1 MFKIKLTLLLLL
13 ANFFAGFAQSYSFDS
28 GSTSPFQVMSGTG
41 TVALATAPYKDGTNS
56 LCWTW
61 TSSATTLQVNYSV
74 TAGNWRDGIICWIYN
89 ETPSTAPLRCEYRST
104 SGAVQYYFDF
114 GLNFTGWRICRIGTA
129 SMSGNKSINSGLKLY
144 MVSPTGVASGRLFID
159 RFSFVSDVDASTA
172 PDEQLP
178 TNNITGTLDHW
189 GLLWQWESTLSYSTP
204 VKTSLTTAEQTALN
218 NVMTGIAGTLP
229 TKANATTI
237 ASANTLYT
245 SAGISTQNGFMV
257 GAPFVCQ
264 WDVKTGDISY
274 TDIGTMLLGFA
285 EDYLYNGI
293 TTSKDKFMT
302 VWDYA
307 QNQGFAYGSSMG
319 KNDHY
324 GYNTRDIF
332 SAMFMMRAELKNTG
346 RLTDAVASLSY
357 WSGLPE
363 SRAAYDVTR
372 PGVVDCWNTVM
383 MPRLIAAAMIDS
395 ETERY
400 RAIDCL
406 NNWVAGSLLPTP
418 GNMGGLKPDGTV
430 FHHGGAYPAYGVG
443 GFGGLGNYCESIYK
457 SAFTLPK
464 ASRLTLSN
472 GLLAMAR
479 YVNNKDWS
487 IGFSGRHPFSG
498 SISQATIDGM
508 GYLSM
513 MGGIYDNNASYDKR
527 LASEFLRLQ
536 TASSSVRT
544 AVINKTGAS
553 AVGDPQGFYVFNH
566 AALGVHRNGSSMV
579 SIKGYNSDVW
589 GSEIYTANNQYGRY
603 QSYGAVEILNGGSPV
618 SQVSS
623 RFLEPGWDWNRL
635 PGTTTIHLPMSLLQS
650 PITSTLMSRSDESF
664 TGASSLDSLYGI
676 FGMKLHEQS
685 DIVNTN
691 YTPDFRALKSV
702 FAFGKRLVCL
712 GSNITNTNSSY
723 ATETTIF
730 QNSLSAQTETITVD
744 GASTVA
750 YGTNQTINKASA
762 ATVLSDVLGN
772 YYRIAPQMSMKMK
785 GSTQSSNDQST
796 LAATTGDFVTAWIN
810 HGTQPTNAAYE
821 YMIMLKPTATEI
833 TNWTAKPG
841 YSVLQC
847 NSTAHI
853 VKDTVSNTTG
863 YVCFLATTPAT
874 GLLTDCSAETLVM
887 IKENDTAHV
896 DMSVCD
902 PALHLA
908 QQMQGSNS
916 TTAAS
921 QAIVKQLSIA
931 GSWTFDINSSAVNLS
946 YSGGKTT
953 LSVTCQYGL
962 PVEFKLKK
970 VSTDVSATNADSVWK
985 MKNNS
990 IEFKRA
996 GNVELFALNGCLIK
1010 QVHVKE
1016 NETLHLSSGIYIIR
1030 FKTNNEVLNQKM
1042 IVQ

>member
-13 ANFFAGFAQSYSFDS
+13 ANLFVGYAQSYSFDS
-28 GSTSPFQVMSGTG
+28 GSTSPFQVTSGTG
-41 TVALATAPYKDGTNS
+41 SVALATAPYKDGTNS

-61 TSSATTLQVNYSV
+61 TSSATVLQVNYSV

-293 TTSKDKFMT
+293 TMSKDKFMT

-332 SAMFMMRAELKNTG
+332 SAMFLMRAELKSTG

-363 SRAAYDVTR
+363 TR
-372 PGVVDCWNTVM
+372 VSYNIRRLSVVDCWNTLI
-383 MPRLIAAAMIDS
+383 MPRLISAAMIDS
-395 ETERY
+395 VTERY
-400 RAIDCL
+400 RAIECL

-418 GNMGGLKPDGTV
+418 GNMGGIKLDGTI

-457 SAFTLPK
+457 STFILPK
-464 ASRLTLSN
+464 ASRLSLANS
-472 GLLAMAR
+472 LLAMAR
-479 YVNNKDWS
+479 YVNYKDWS

-498 SISQATIDGM
+498 NITQGTIDAM
-508 GYLSM
+508 GYLSL

-536 TASSSVRT
+536 TTTSTVRT
-544 AVINKTGAS
+544 AVVNNTGAS

-566 AALGVHRNGSSMV
+566 AALGIHRNGSSMV

-623 RFLEPGWDWNRL
+623 RFLQPGWDWNRL

-650 PITSTLMSRSDESF
+650 PITSTVMSRSDESF
-664 TGASSLDSLYGI
+664 AGASSLDSLYGI

-685 DIVNTN
+685 DVVNTN
-691 YTPDFRALKSV
+691 YTPDFRARKSV
-702 FAFGKRLVCL
+702 FAFGKRLICL
-712 GSNITNTNSSY
+712 GTNIANSNSSY

-730 QNSLSAQTETITVD
+730 QNSLSTQTETITVD
-744 GASTVA
+744 GVSMVA
-750 YGTNQTINKASA
+750 YGTNQTILKPAST
-762 ATVLSDVLGN
+762 TVISDVLGN
-772 YYRIAPQMSMKMK
+772 YYRIAPQMNLKIV
-785 GSTQSSNDQST
+785 GSTQSSNDQGT

-810 HGTQPTNAAYE
+810 HGAKPTNGSYE
-821 YMIMLKPTATEI
+821 YMIMLKPTAAELN
-833 TNWTAKPG
+833 NWAAIPAYK
-841 YSVLQC
+841 VVQC
-847 NSTAHI
+847 NSIAHI
-853 VKDTVSNTTG
+853 VKDSLSNTTG
-863 YVCFLATTPAT
+863 YVCFQDMSLTS
-874 GLLTDCSAETLVM
+874 GLLTNCSAETLVM
-887 IKENDTAHV
+887 IKEKDSTHL
-896 DMSVCD
+896 DFSVCD
-902 PALHLA
+902 PSLHLPVKVK
-908 QQMQGSNS
+908 GSDS
-916 TTAAS
+916 TSLVS
-921 QAIVKQLSIA
+921 QAVVKQLLLTGNWS
-931 GSWTFDINSSAVNLS
+931 FDSSSNAVSLS
-946 YSGGKTT
+946 YTGGSTA

-970 VSTDVSATNADSVWK
+970 VSSALTDTKINKAWK
-985 MKNNS
+985 MINRS
-990 IEFKRA
+990 LEFKED
-996 GNVELFALNGCLIK
+996 GSVELFALNGCLIK
-1010 QVHVKE
+1010 RAHVKE

-1030 FKTNNEVLNQKM
+1030 FKTNDEVLNQKM